1 MVTHLPAHHNPA
13 GKKIRS
19 AEISCICYIVV
30 QYYNTES
37 KNARSDGKGR
47 NGRRMRENQRP
58 ISGRVG

>member
-1 MVTHLPAHHNPA
+1 MT
-13 GKKIRS
+13 
-19 AEISCICYIVV
+19 

-47 NGRRMRENQRP
+47 NGRRMREDQRP

>member
-13 GKKIRS
+13 GKNRS
-19 AEISCICYIVV
+19 AEISYICYIVV

-47 NGRRMRENQRP
+47 NGRRMREDQRP

>member
-13 GKKIRS
+13 GKNRS
-19 AEISCICYIVV
+19 AEISYICYIEMR
-30 QYYNTES
+30 YYNAES

-47 NGRRMRENQRP
+47 NERRMREDQRP